1 MAVLSSTPTV
11 PRNLGLGSVLAL
23 AAWIAALFAPCAE
36 VVEAGQF
43 TPPHVDALHGYRLAA
58 FGWIGSLGLSI
69 AWYANIPF
77 LYCVWK
83 LLRGEAPSLK
93 VSLIAFCLALTSLL
107 PHISYSAV
115 DGRHLAHFSGPA
127 VWLWLMAFAINL
139 VLAKLCTPRK

>member
-1 MAVLSSTPTV
+1 M
-11 PRNLGLGSVLAL
+11 RNLRLGSVLTL
-23 AAWIAALFAPCAE
+23 AAWVAALFAPCAE

-43 TPPHVDALHGYRLAA
+43 APRHLDALHGYRLAA
-58 FGWIGSLGLSI
+58 FGWMGPLGLSI

-83 LLRGEAPSLK
+83 LLRGQAPSLN
-93 VSLIAFCLALTSLL
+93 VSLIAFCLALTALL

-127 VWLWLMAFAINL
+127 VWLWLAAFAINL
-139 VLAKLCTPRK
+139 VLAKLCNSSQ